1 MISTNQ
7 HLTSSTTNSF
17 IGMNEAITLKK
28 LITNQS
34 IKIENLDVYIE
45 DQHILKDINLTI
57 PEKSITCIIGPS
69 GCGKSTFLKTLNRMH
84 DESPEVKISGKVFVD
99 DENIYGPHVNVIDTR
114 KKMGLLAQRPC
125 PLPMSIFENVAYG
138 PRIHGIKRRK
148 AVNQTV
154 IQYLQYVGL
163 WDEVRD
169 RIRTSATRLSIGQQQ
184 RLCLARGLAIE
195 PEYILGDEATSAL
208 DPLSTKKIEELFV
221 KLKEKYTIIL
231 VTHTLRQAK
240 RIADH
245 IIFMY
250 MGKIIEAGPTEEF
263 FNNPKKHLTK
273 KKKIKKQ
280 KLRNLL
286 SGHSIEDQI
295 MKLQS
300 LFPDKIIFTTS
311 LGIEDQIITHK
322 IFKNNLKI
330 KIATLDTGRLF
341 PQTYEVLSNTI
352 IRYNKTI
359 DVCFPEYEAV
369 EKMMTEKGPF
379 SFYKS
384 VENRKE
390 CCKLRKVVLLNRA
403 LAGMKC
409 WISGIRADQSD
420 DRNQMDWLE
429 YDEVKKLF
437 KFYPLF
443 NWSFNEVKNFIKE
456 NNVPYNSLHDKG
468 YVSIGC
474 EPCTRAVKP
483 GENFRSGR
491 WWWENDGPKEC
502 GLHIK

>member
-7 HLTSSTTNSF
+7 QTVSSYTNSF
-17 IGMNEAITLKK
+17 IGMDEAITLKK
-28 LITNQS
+28 LVANQS
-34 IKIENLDVYIE
+34 IRIENLDVFIE
-45 DQHILKDINLTI
+45 DQHILKDVNLTI

-125 PLPMSIFENVAYG
+125 PLPMSIFDNVAYG

-148 AVNQTV
+148 AINQTV

-169 RIRTSATRLSIGQQQ
+169 RVRKSATRLSIGQQQ

-250 MGKIIEAGPTEEF
+250 LGKIIEAGPTEEF
-263 FNNPKKHLTK
+263 FNNPKKQLT
-273 KKKIKKQ
+273 
-280 KLRNLL
+280 RDYL
-286 SGHSIEDQI
+286 SGS
-295 MKLQS
+295 
-300 LFPDKIIFTTS
+300 
-311 LGIEDQIITHK
+311 
-322 IFKNNLKI
+322 
-330 KIATLDTGRLF
+330 
-341 PQTYEVLSNTI
+341 
-352 IRYNKTI
+352 
-359 DVCFPEYEAV
+359 
-369 EKMMTEKGPF
+369 F
-379 SFYKS
+379 S
-384 VENRKE
+384 
-390 CCKLRKVVLLNRA
+390 
-403 LAGMKC
+403 
-409 WISGIRADQSD
+409 
-420 DRNQMDWLE
+420 
-429 YDEVKKLF
+429 
-437 KFYPLF
+437 
-443 NWSFNEVKNFIKE
+443 
-456 NNVPYNSLHDKG
+456 
-468 YVSIGC
+468 
-474 EPCTRAVKP
+474 
-483 GENFRSGR
+483 
-491 WWWENDGPKEC
+491 
-502 GLHIK
+502 